1 MQGPVPPEGPGL
13 WGHGH
18 MSKGMF
24 YMVVAGI
31 LVDTSCCC
39 WCLCALNFLVD
50 LVFVTCCYY
59 GLSLL
64 GAVPPEGPGLW
75 GQGHMSKGMIYIF
88 VAGILVHTFL
98 CFGCLVASNLHIDL
112 VFVIFYYCGVSPIGA
127 GAPRGSRALGARAH
141 VERNALHFRGK
152 YFGRH
157 ALMSLVSRC
166 FEFASSPTNST
177 SPTTPTNPRPHNPP
191 QRVCG
196 LWRWC

>member
-1 MQGPVPPEGPGL
+1 MRFVSDVVFPLQGPVPPEGPGL

-31 LVDTSCCC
+31 LVDTSCCF

-59 GLSLL
+59 G
-64 GAVPPEGPGLW
+64 
-75 GQGHMSKGMIYIF
+75 
-88 VAGILVHTFL
+88 
-98 CFGCLVASNLHIDL
+98 
-112 VFVIFYYCGVSPIGA
+112 VSPLGA
-127 GAPRGSRALGARAH
+127 GAPRGSGALGARAH

-166 FEFASSPTNST
+166 FEFASSPTNPT
-177 SPTTPTNPRPHNPP
+177 SPTTPTNPRPHKPP